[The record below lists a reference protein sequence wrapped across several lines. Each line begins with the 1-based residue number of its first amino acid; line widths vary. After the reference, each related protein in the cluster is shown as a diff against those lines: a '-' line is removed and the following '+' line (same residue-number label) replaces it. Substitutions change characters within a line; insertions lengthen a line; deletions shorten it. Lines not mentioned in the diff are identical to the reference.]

1 MSKETKYKGIMAN
14 EEEQQLARELD
25 SIDFNAVQVD
35 SPLENEK
42 LFQIMKRLDTMD
54 RGRMTRL
61 ILRLV
66 EVRGIQR
73 DIQIGGGREFMLG
86 ADAFAVMDLVNPKT
100 EGVTTLL

>member
-1 MSKETKYKGIMAN
+1 MSKETKYKEIMAN

-66 EVRGIQR
+66 EVK

-86 ADAFAVMDLVNPKT
+86 VDAFTVTDLVNPKT

>member
-1 MSKETKYKGIMAN
+1 MSKETKYKEIMAN

-66 EVRGIQR
+66 EVK

-86 ADAFAVMDLVNPKT
+86 ADAFTVTDLVNPKT